1 MQAVEIEGY
10 RIEDAGAVGQGVQ
23 LLRAR
28 QLVNDS
34 PVLLQ
39 LWDGPVAPAQLA
51 IRQLAVLRHPGLAT
65 VLDVGEASDG
75 RAYAALAA
83 PGGTSLRGRLTQGL
97 DLADCLSL
105 MRRLALILRFIE
117 SRCPLLPALD
127 ATEVFVDPQGRPLLT
142 RLVPPA
148 AQPASQ
154 PPLQRLLA
162 LGFEALTGRPPV
174 AAALRLPE
182 YLTRWQPLFELDPAA
197 VGADEF
203 LALLDQLEGRPRAA
217 EPPPAGAPPPSAAPV
232 ETPVERP
239 KLDPVRARASPVPA
253 PKSEPASPT
262 PDAPRSQ
269 PRPPAAAAAALG
281 APPRADERSTAPSKR
296 LDAPAVA
303 SEPARPIAQGSA
315 LPPPSRMPLLLAAGL
330 TLPLLG
336 GLLWWALGRAPTP
349 AAPAAQIQQAARPS
363 PALDRRQAETAPHAG
378 TPGPVVGFQPPDPD
392 ADWTPTS
399 PVELDLAVLP
409 TVEDPLERMLL
420 LARTNLQAGRL
431 VAPPGRNALD
441 RYLQALRIEA
451 ENRAAQQG
459 IAELAALCLR
469 QAIDAQDFEPKLLAL
484 DCVDRVAAAHPAAAG
499 VQQEAARYRQGEHD
513 RALQSGREALASWRG
528 SEAAQQFERAKR
540 LRPESGEAQAGL
552 SKAAALGRPG
562 YRFRD
567 ALQTGGQGPDMVVL
581 KGIAWGVSEIRVSDF
596 EVYWAAAGRARFGTE
611 MPACR
616 DRESLLRSSRK
627 RDWRDPDLPQGA
639 EHPVVCVNFAMAQHY
654 AEWLSAASG
663 QTYRLPSLA
672 EWRAVAGTPPG
683 DCRANLRDQTAA
695 RVWNAREVTACSDG
709 QAYTAPVGAA
719 GEHGGLLGFWGNAAE
734 WLVDCDG
741 GNCRQRLAAGGSWF
755 STSSELEPRG
765 FAAEPAFTT
774 IGIRVVRD
782 IPPLQ

>member
-1 MQAVEIEGY
+1 MQGITTMLIP
-10 RIEDAGAVGQGVQ
+10 RT
-23 LLRAR
+23 
-28 QLVNDS
+28 
-34 PVLLQ
+34 PPTLQ
-39 LWDGPVAPAQLA
+39 SRRPFLQRVS
-51 IRQLAVLRHPGLAT
+51 
-65 VLDVGEASDG
+65 LDVGEAADG

-83 PGGTSLRGRLTQGL
+83 PGGLSLRARLTQGL
-97 DLADCLSL
+97 DLADSLSL

-142 RLVPPA
+142 RLVPP
-148 AQPASQ
+148 PAETAGQ
-154 PPLQRLLA
+154 RPLQRLLA
-162 LGFEALTGRPPV
+162 LGFEALTGRPP
-174 AAALRLPE
+174 AGTPLRLPE
-182 YLTRWQPLFELDPAA
+182 YLARWQPLFELDPASA
-197 VGADEF
+197 GAGEF
-203 LALLDQLEGRPRAA
+203 LVLLDRLEGRPRAA
-217 EPPPAGAPPPSAAPV
+217 EPPPAGPPPPPAAAPV
-232 ETPVERP
+232 EKPVEKP
-239 KLDPVRARASPVPA
+239 KLDPARAGARSVPA
-253 PKSEPASPT
+253 PKSAPASPA

-269 PRPPAAAAAALG
+269 PHPPAAATAAQGAAA
-281 APPRADERSTAPSKR
+281 RADERSTAPSKR
-296 LDAPAVA
+296 LDVPAVA

-349 AAPAAQIQQAARPS
+349 AAPAAQIQPAARPS
-363 PALDRRQAETAPHAG
+363 SALDRRLAETVPDAR

-451 ENRAAQQG
+451 ENRVAQQG
-459 IAELAALCLR
+459 IADLAALCLR
-469 QAIDAQDFEPKLLAL
+469 QAMDAQEFEPKLLAL

-513 RALQSGREALASWRG
+513 RALQSGREALAAWRG
-528 SEAAQQFERAKR
+528 SEAAQQFERATR
-540 LRPESGEAQAGL
+540 LRPESSEAQAGL

-567 ALQTGGQGPDMVVL
+567 ALQAGGQGPDMVVL
-581 KGIAWGVSEIRVSDF
+581 KGLAWGVSEIRVSEF

-611 MPACR
+611 LPPCR

-627 RDWRDPDLPQGA
+627 RDWRNPDLAQGA

-672 EWRAVAGTPPG
+672 EWRAVAGALP
-683 DCRANLRDQTAA
+683 DACRANLRDQTAA
-695 RVWNAREVTACSDG
+695 RVWNAREAAACNDG

-719 GEHGGLLGFWGNAAE
+719 GEHGGLLGLWGNAAE

-741 GNCRQRLAAGGSWF
+741 GNCRQRLVAGGSWF
-755 STSSELEPRG
+755 STSGELEPRG